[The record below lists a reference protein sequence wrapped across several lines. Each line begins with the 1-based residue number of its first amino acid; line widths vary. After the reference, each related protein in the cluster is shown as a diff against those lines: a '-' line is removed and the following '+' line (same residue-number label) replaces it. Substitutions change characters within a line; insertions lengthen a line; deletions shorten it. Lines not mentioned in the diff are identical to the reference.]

1 MPHNLAFSLA
11 QKLVRINTVN
21 PPGNETDAVLVLA
34 PLLKEAG
41 FSINEYHYGPNR
53 SSLVAHKG
61 RTDQPAIVLSGH
73 LDTVPFGAQPWKRDP
88 LAGEVHDNKLYG
100 RGSADMKGGV
110 AVLVA
115 AAIHFA
121 AKVTDIPVTLILSA
135 NEEIGCDGVSRLIQK
150 RVLPEARCILV
161 AEPTGNMPCLGHKG
175 VLWVKTTFHG
185 TTAHAAFPHLGD
197 NALLKAAQAVVV
209 LNNNIVSGH
218 SHPVMG
224 KPTLVT
230 SKLVSGDNYNSVPD
244 RAELC
249 IDSRSTIKL
258 TNDAILAKIETLL
271 TPLDG
276 EVETIFNLPPLW
288 TNPDIDIARSV
299 IDCCNLIR
307 GCRHEPRI
315 APFYTDGGILGPGL
329 GNVPVIILGPGE
341 SGMAHQ
347 VDEYVAIADL
357 REGIDI
363 YLEILSRL
371 CC

>member
-1 MPHNLAFSLA
+1 MPHSLALSLA
-11 QKLVRINTVN
+11 QKLVTINTVN
-21 PPGNETDAVLVLA
+21 PPGNETDAVRVLA

-41 FSINEYHYGPNR
+41 FSIKEYQYGPNR
-53 SSLVAHKG
+53 SSLAAHKG
-61 RTDQPAIVLSGH
+61 KTDQPAVILSGH
-73 LDTVPFGAQPWKRDP
+73 LDTVPFGAQPWKTPP
-88 LAGEVHDNKLYG
+88 LAGSVVEDKLYG

-121 AKVTDIPVTLILSA
+121 AKVTDVPITLILSA
-135 NEEIGCDGVSRLIQK
+135 DEEIGCAGVSRLIQEQ
-150 RVLPEARCILV
+150 VLPHARCILV

-197 NALLKAAQAVVV
+197 NALLKAAQAVVA
-209 LNNNIVSGH
+209 LNGDIVSGH
-218 SHPVMG
+218 AHPVMDE
-224 KPTLVT
+224 PTLVT
-230 SKLVSGDNYNSVPD
+230 SRLLSGDNYNSVPD
-244 RAELC
+244 LAELG
-249 IDSRSTIKL
+249 IDCRSTVNL
-258 TNDAILAKIETLL
+258 TNDAILARIGTLL
-271 TPLDG
+271 SPLDA
-276 EVETIFNLPPLW
+276 EIETIFNLPPLW
-288 TNPDIDIARSV
+288 TDPEISIARSV
-299 IDCCNLIR
+299 IDCCDVIC
-307 GCRHEPRI
+307 GCQHQPRI

-347 VDEYVAIADL
+347 VNEYVAVADL
-357 REGIDI
+357 RKGVDI

>member
-1 MPHNLAFSLA
+1 MPHTLAFSLA
-11 QKLVRINTVN
+11 QDLVRINTVN
-21 PPGNETDAVLVLA
+21 PPGNETDAVRILA

-41 FSINEYHYGPNR
+41 FSINEYQYGPNR

-61 RTDQPAIVLSGH
+61 STDKPAVMLSGH
-73 LDTVPFGAQPWKRDP
+73 LDTVPFGAQPWEKPP
-88 LAGEVHDNKLYG
+88 LAGEVHNNKLYG

-121 AKVTDIPVTLILSA
+121 AKVTDIPITLILSA
-135 NEEIGCDGVSRLIQK
+135 NEEIGCDGASRLIEEQ
-150 RVLPEARCILV
+150 VLPQARCILV

-185 TTAHAAFPHLGD
+185 TTAHAAFPQLGD
-197 NALLKAAQAVVV
+197 NALLKAAQAVVA
-209 LNNNIVSGH
+209 LNHVTMSGYSH
-218 SHPVMG
+218 SVMG
-224 KPTLVT
+224 EPTLVT
-230 SKLVSGDNYNSVPD
+230 SKLVSGDNFNSVPD
-244 RAELC
+244 RAELG
-249 IDSRSTIKL
+249 IDSRSTVNL
-258 TNDAILAKIETLL
+258 TNEAILTKMKTLL
-271 TPLDG
+271 APFDA
-276 EVETIFNLPPLW
+276 EFETIFDLPPLW
-288 TNPDIDIARSV
+288 TSPDSDIARSV
-299 IDCCNLIR
+299 IDCCNRIR
-307 GCRHEPRI
+307 GSQNEPRI

-357 REGIDI
+357 KEGVDI